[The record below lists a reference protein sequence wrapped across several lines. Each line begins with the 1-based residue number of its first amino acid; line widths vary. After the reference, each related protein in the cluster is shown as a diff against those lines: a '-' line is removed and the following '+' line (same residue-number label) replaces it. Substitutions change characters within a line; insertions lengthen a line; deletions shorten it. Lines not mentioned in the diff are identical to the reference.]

1 MITSDQLAGILEFLR
16 SAERLKNVHR
26 SAWTSEGR
34 PESVAEHSWRLCLM
48 AVVLSEHFETVD
60 VARLLKMCII
70 HDLGEAIGGDIPAIQ
85 QDASAPKS
93 GAERLDLLELVAPLP
108 ERSRAEIVEL
118 WDEYEAAA
126 SPEAKFAK
134 ALDKLETIMQH
145 NQGSNPPDFDYTFNL
160 TYGTRFT
167 RDHPLIVAIRA
178 VLDAETKQRSDGH

>member
-1 MITSDQLAGILEFLR
+1 MNDLAGILEFLR

-26 SAWTSEGR
+26 SAWTSEGQ

-48 AVVLSEHFETVD
+48 AVVLSGYFDAID

-70 HDLGEAIGGDIPAIQ
+70 HDLGEAISGDIPAVK

-93 GAERLDLLELVAPLP
+93 GAERLDLLQLVAPLP
-108 ERSRAEIVEL
+108 QRARAEIIAL

-126 SPEAKFAK
+126 SPEAKIAK

-145 NQGSNPPDFDYTFNL
+145 NQGANPADFDYRFNL
-160 TYGTRFT
+160 TYGERFT
-167 RDHPLIVAIRA
+167 RDHPVIVAIRA
-178 VLDAETKQRSDGH
+178 VLDAETAAKSGSA